1 MGENGDYR
9 KKKVWIDSSFT
20 IVIIFFL
27 SNYGSTVKISCQMV
41 KKEVNK
47 NPAPRRS
54 IRKTNS
60 NNGGKKAAIVTPPK
74 KLVRFVLWFNL
85 VRVFS

>member
-1 MGENGDYR
+1 
-9 KKKVWIDSSFT
+9 
-20 IVIIFFL
+20 
-27 SNYGSTVKISCQMV
+27 MV

-60 NNGGKKAAIVTPPK
+60 NNGGKKAAIVTLPK
-74 KLVRFVLWFNL
+74 KLVRFVL
-85 VRVFS
+85 